1 MKMPVP
7 FSGHQQQLGDMME
20 AVHGIVIVGGGIC
33 GLATALA
40 LHRKGIPSLVL
51 EKSETLRTEGGSIG
65 VHVNGWRV
73 LEQLGVAPELRKTA
87 DVVTEFHDVWQ
98 QKQGN
103 KSVVVPVRGEL
114 RWLKRRDLV
123 ETMAKNIPSGAIRF
137 SCHIAAIRPANPGS
151 HGVVLTTLDG
161 SIIRAKALIGCDGS
175 NSVVAK
181 YLGLSPAKS
190 TSRMLLRG
198 YTRYPHG
205 HPFGPHF
212 LRLRGNGFFVGRSPM
227 TDNLV
232 NFFVA
237 LWHPGADATKDAS
250 AMKELVLEKLKGQCS
265 DEIIEMVRD
274 PEPDS
279 LILLTKIWYRPP
291 WQVMFSS
298 FRRGT
303 ATVAGDAM
311 HVMGSY
317 IGQGGSASMEDALVL
332 ARSLSRAAA
341 SAGGSGGDELCEKKI
356 SAAMG
361 EYVRERR
368 LRIVRLSLE
377 SFTMGTLLATKSLL
391 TKLACFAI
399 LSLLGTAS
407 LGHTKYDCGRL

>member
-1 MKMPVP
+1 
-7 FSGHQQQLGDMME
+7 ME
-20 AVHGIVIVGGGIC
+20 EEVHGIVIVGGGIC

-51 EKSETLRTEGGSIG
+51 EKSQTLRTDGGSIG

-73 LEQLGVAPELRKTA
+73 LEQLGIAPDLRETA

-98 QKQGN
+98 QGN

-114 RWLKRRDLV
+114 RWLKRKDLI

-137 SCHIAAIRPANPGS
+137 SCHIAAIRPAGPGN
-151 HGVVLTTLDG
+151 HGAVLTTLDG

-181 YLGLSPAKS
+181 YLGLSPPKS

-198 YTRYPHG
+198 FTRYPHG

-212 LRLRGNGFFVGRSPM
+212 LRLRGKGFFVGRSPM

-237 LWHPGADATKDAS
+237 FWHPGADATKDPL
-250 AMKELVLEKLKGQCS
+250 AMKDFLLEKLQGQCS
-265 DEIIEMVRD
+265 DEILEMVRD

-279 LILLTKIWYRPP
+279 LIILTKIWYRPP

-298 FRRGT
+298 FQRGT

-311 HVMGSY
+311 HVMGTY
-317 IGQGGSASMEDALVL
+317 IGQGGSAALEDAVVL

-341 SAGGSGGDELCEKKI
+341 GSGELCEKKI
-356 SAAMG
+356 GAAIR

-368 LRIVRLSLE
+368 MRVVRLSLE
-377 SFTMGTLLATKSLL
+377 SFAMGKLLATKSLL
-391 TKLACFAI
+391 AKLACFAI
-399 LSLLGTAS
+399 VSLLGTAT
-407 LGHTKYDCGRL
+407 LRHTHYDCGRL